1 MSNKPKAWLVSGLTT
16 QAAYEAGEKF
26 KDMYHHPQFD
36 DFIAEV
42 GKALRDVEFV
52 RTGLH
57 RAVVYRRGDTHALGE
72 IGYDNVKA
80 NGSGEKT
87 YFVLSRRIENEKY
100 NRNNWRRH
108 LAASKVPKT
117 AVKAACTYLVPFSCS
132 EAVDATRDVARQII
146 NDRVSKAHAR
156 ARDTF
161 KDLTGEAGYA
171 SNMTSEFMQELR
183 THTFISPRLNN
194 AAAAFYATF
203 DEWKDVETASK
214 EGVYYVGVS
223 DNYGQQ
229 VVDTAKVSMTFP
241 YTTECFDRMPAENV
255 ADWVHGRVAVLS
267 MVDPLHY
274 VPGVG
279 LRLDDRVFY
288 VIKEKEV
295 A

>member
-1 MSNKPKAWLVSGLTT
+1 MSKPKAWLVSGLTT
-16 QAAYEAGEKF
+16 PDAT
-26 KDMYHHPQFD
+26 DMDKRWATSYHHQQFD

-42 GKALRDVEFV
+42 GNALRDVEFH
-52 RTGLH
+52 RTGAN
-57 RAVVYRRGDTHALGE
+57 RATVYRKGDTHALGE
-72 IGYDNVKA
+72 IGYDNTKA

-100 NRNNWRRH
+100 ARHSWQRH
-108 LAASKVPKT
+108 LAASKVLKT
-117 AVKAACTYLVPFSCS
+117 AVKAACTYLMPFSCS
-132 EAVDATRDVARQII
+132 EAVEATRDVARQII

-156 ARDTF
+156 ARETF
-161 KDLTGEAGYA
+161 RDLTGEAGYA

-183 THTFISPRLNN
+183 THTFMSPKLNN

-203 DEWKDVETASK
+203 DEWKAVESASK

-274 VPGVG
+274 VAGVG